1 MSSDD
6 QQPKHHQ
13 PEPLQPEFQGRKTK
27 RADGRQRQLELLEA
41 TLRIIA
47 RDGIRS
53 VKHRAIAK
61 EAGVPLAATTYYF
74 HDIESLICDAFLL
87 FAAKNSLRNSWLE
100 EQGNLLHKHEEFE
113 KDPESYLIKLRPQI
127 QTIMMNHIKR
137 QVEDRDSR
145 LIEHAF
151 LNESLRNPLIASNFQ
166 RPQKNIHDSIS
177 LYLQKFN
184 IKNPDYHAHAIYGL
198 IQWLEYLLVI
208 ENSPA
213 NWTEAEQSITC
224 LLEGILNTQQISK
237 STAE

>member
-6 QQPKHHQ
+6 QQPEQHQAQHH
-13 PEPLQPEFQGRKTK
+13 ELEFQGRKTK

-74 HDIESLICDAFLL
+74 DDIDSIICDAFLL

-100 EQGNLLHKHEEFE
+100 EQGNLLHKPQAFE
-113 KDPESYLIKLRPQI
+113 RNPEGYLLKLRPQI
-127 QTIMMNHIKR
+127 QTITMSHIKR

-145 LIEHAF
+145 LIEYAF
-151 LNESLRNPLIASNFQ
+151 LNESLRNPVIARNYQ
-166 RPQKNIHDSIS
+166 QPQKNIRNSIC
-177 LYLQKFN
+177 LYLEKFN
-184 IKNPDYHAHAIYGL
+184 IKNPEHHAHAIYSL
-198 IQWLEYLLVI
+198 IQWLEYLLVT
-208 ENSPA
+208 EGCPS
-213 NWTEAEQSITC
+213 NWEEAEKSIAC
-224 LLEGILNTQQISK
+224 QLEGIFNIQQISNP
-237 STAE
+237 TAE